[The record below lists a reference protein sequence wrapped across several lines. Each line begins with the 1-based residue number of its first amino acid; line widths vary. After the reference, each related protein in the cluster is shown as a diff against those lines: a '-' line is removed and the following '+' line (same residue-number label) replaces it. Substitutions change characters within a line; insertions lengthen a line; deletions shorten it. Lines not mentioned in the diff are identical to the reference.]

1 MTQKSLL
8 SGIIAVL
15 ISVAFTSSAF
25 AGGNVRTLIVTNFNQ
40 NLILAG
46 RDIKTG
52 NSELHGSAAGTV
64 RDLRRGLALVV
75 VHPAIESSRLR
86 EPGTRP

>member
-8 SGIIAVL
+8 LWTIIVL

-52 NSELHGSAAGTV
+52 NSELHGPAAGTASITQNTNMTQNLFLAG
-64 RDLRRGLALVV
+64 RDVKVGN
-75 VHPAIESSRLR
+75 IELN
-86 EPGTRP
+86 G